1 MKKVRLSRAKISLIT
16 CLVMLIAACSGGDKQ
31 LSKTDVQLAAGDL
44 RTFAASAQMLVEQ
57 CTAERATETFC
68 KQQAELLSTKVEDSL
83 KELNGQA
90 GPAED
95 ERKQLSDVASRLHD
109 IVLRADQLS
118 STPTDAADA
127 GRLAAIAKRLEDAL
141 KK

>member
-1 MKKVRLSRAKISLIT
+1 
-16 CLVMLIAACSGGDKQ
+16 MLMAACSGGNQQ
-31 LSKTDVQLAAGDL
+31 LSSTDVQLAAGDL

-68 KQQAELLSTKVEDSL
+68 KQQAELLSSKIEDAQ
-83 KELNGQA
+83 KELDGRA
-90 GPAED
+90 GAAEE
-95 ERKQLSDVASRLHD
+95 ERKQLADVGSRLHA
-109 IVLRADQLS
+109 IVLRVKQLS

-127 GRLAAIAKRLEDAL
+127 TRLASLAKTLEDTL